1 MWNNITRYYVE
12 LVLLILLIIG
22 THQLVL
28 FFSEFSVLDY
38 FSFSELYGFLFLLFA
53 AIMGMIFIVY
63 YISPEF
69 GGYSYLLSILLKM
82 VAVVWFLYPLLK
94 SDLANKKLNVL
105 LFMLLFFILLIHQV
119 LAVLRLIN
127 QGIRKA

>member
-12 LVLLILLIIG
+12 LLLLILLIMG
-22 THQLVL
+22 VHQLVL
-28 FFSEFSVLDY
+28 SFSEISVLDY

-105 LFMLLFFILLIHQV
+105 LFMLLFFILLVHQV
-119 LAVLRLIN
+119 FAVLRLIN